1 MDIEID
7 KGRFATGTGN
17 RVDELAIC
25 GRHISRKVCPH
36 GGKIRA
42 RTFTHGMAID
52 WHENDDLYF
61 TRGVICWNISDS
73 GCYSTRRNQTQVF
86 GPQILWRFKS

>member
-25 GRHISRKVCPH
+25 GRHIS
-36 GGKIRA
+36 
-42 RTFTHGMAID
+42 
-52 WHENDDLYF
+52 
-61 TRGVICWNISDS
+61 
-73 GCYSTRRNQTQVF
+73 
-86 GPQILWRFKS
+86 